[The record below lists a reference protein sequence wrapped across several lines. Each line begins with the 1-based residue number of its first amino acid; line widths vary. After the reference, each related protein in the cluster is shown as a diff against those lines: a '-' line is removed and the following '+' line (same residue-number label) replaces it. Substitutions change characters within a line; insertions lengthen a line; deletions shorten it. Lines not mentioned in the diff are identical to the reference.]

1 MAHSHHSPS
10 IQHSPSFQRRWQHG
24 FTLVELLVVIAIIG
38 VLVGLLLPAVQAARE
53 AARRSSCTNNL
64 AQLGL
69 AMHHHE
75 FSVEYLPSGVI
86 NPDGPI
92 RSEPSGKHISW
103 TIQIMPFLEQR
114 NLYDHFDFDKSA
126 YSTENSEVR
135 MATVPTL
142 LCPSNPGIHFGS
154 ASSIDGKEVAE
165 CHYAG
170 SHHDSE
176 APIDKDN
183 TGVLFL
189 NSKIK
194 YSEIT
199 DGSSQTFL
207 IGEMVPHDGHLGWVS
222 GTRSTLRN
230 VGTFEQSSYRDR
242 AQFAANG
249 PLDVGGFGSY
259 HAGGANFVLA
269 DGSVRFFTHSVE
281 EKLMQQLANRA
292 DGEILVSDF

>member
-1 MAHSHHSPS
+1 MAHSHNSPVAS
-10 IQHSPSFQRRWQHG
+10 RRSHRG

-92 RSEPSGKHISW
+92 RSEAIGKHISW

-114 NLYDHFDFDKSA
+114 NLYEHFNFDKSA
-126 YSTENSEVR
+126 YSTENAEVR
-135 MATVPTL
+135 NARVPTL
-142 LCPSNPGIHFGS
+142 ICPSNPGNRFGS
-154 ASSIDGKEVAE
+154 LSSVDGKEVAE

-170 SHHDSE
+170 SHHDQE
-176 APIDKDN
+176 APIAEDN
-183 TGVLFL
+183 NGVLFL
-189 NSKIK
+189 NSKLK
-194 YSEIT
+194 YSAMT

-207 IGEMVPHDGHLGWVS
+207 IGEMLPHEGHLGWLS

-230 VGTFEQSSYRDR
+230 VGTFEQSSFRNLDRDDPR
-242 AQFAANG
+242 YFANG

-269 DGSVRFFTHSVE
+269 DGAVRFFTHSVD
-281 EKLMQQLANRA
+281 KNMMRQFANRA
-292 DGEILVSDF
+292 DGEILDNDYF